1 MTSVRFRNCWVT
13 KTWRRR
19 RSILTCWTVSA
30 KASGVRRTHFETASI
45 PFYTDP
51 HKTERPSPAFDN
63 LLITRDLTERSA
75 RFYTE
80 ENLGRPADPMSEYS
94 IGIEDHYAW
103 ANLVSVTTSGPNEI
117 LLDKR
122 RVELLDQQLTA
133 SPYHHDTLQMPLSGA
148 EKLVRDVK
156 TSANKRAKSALS
168 SLIGELAPAKCRS
181 IAIRVPPLPDLPAT
195 VAEVHANTW
204 IMNRADGM
212 IYHQALTQAAAQL
225 NLRVFYFEKDNVLEL
240 AAQARGKTARDLE
253 RQLKAFGTTLGP
265 PWRKGHVVACAG
277 AIFAHVS
284 AAPLRPKKPRQKGRA

>member
-1 MTSVRFRNCWVT
+1 
-13 KTWRRR
+13 
-19 RSILTCWTVSA
+19 
-30 KASGVRRTHFETASI
+30 
-45 PFYTDP
+45 
-51 HKTERPSPAFDN
+51 
-63 LLITRDLTERSA
+63 
-75 RFYTE
+75 
-80 ENLGRPADPMSEYS
+80 MSEYS

-103 ANLVSVTTSGPNEI
+103 ANLVSVIMSGPDEI

-122 RVELLDQQLTA
+122 RVELLDQQLPA
-133 SPYHHDTLQMPLSGA
+133 SPYHHETLHMPRSGA
-148 EKLVRDVK
+148 EKLLRQV
-156 TSANKRAKSALS
+156 TASANKRATSALS
-168 SLIGELAPAKCRS
+168 ALIGELAPAKCRS

-204 IMNRADGM
+204 ITNRADGM

-265 PWRKGHVVACAG
+265 PWRKGHVVACAA

-284 AAPLRPKKPRQKGRA
+284 AAPLRPRKPRQKGRA